1 MRARLDRGDYQGAV
15 EAATVEGAR
24 PHSSADAF
32 GRLDSALQTA
42 IAEARLDLRA
52 EIEDARQASAALSA
66 LVVLLSIAATI
77 CVVVGFRHRLLE
89 YL

>member
-1 MRARLDRGDYQGAV
+1 M
-15 EAATVEGAR
+15 EGAR

-42 IAEARLDLRA
+42 IEEARLDLRA